1 MTTEKNGTEMELEE
15 IPKQEPVQIKP
26 EQEEEKKE
34 EEKIAEEKPKKKIIK
49 RAPMEKTV
57 DDTIKEFDKLIEAE
71 VSLNIINIYRNP
83 ILISLNLF
91 LKN

>member
-15 IPKQEPVQIKP
+15 KQNPEPVVIPP

-34 EEKIAEEKPKKKIIK
+34 EEKIVEEKPKKKIIK

-57 DDTIKEFDKLIEAE
+57 DDTIKEFDKLIEAQ
-71 VSLNIINIYRNP
+71 VSFICY
-83 ILISLNLF
+83 
-91 LKN
+91 

>member
-15 IPKQEPVQIKP
+15 NTKQEPVQVQP
-26 EQEEEKKE
+26 QEEEKKD
-34 EEKIAEEKPKKKIIK
+34 EEKIAEVKPKKKIIK

>member
-15 IPKQEPVQIKP
+15 NPKQEPVPIQP
-26 EQEEEKKE
+26 EQEEEKKD

-71 VSLNIINIYRNP
+71 VSLNAINIYRSL
-83 ILISLNLF
+83 ILISLSRC

>member
-15 IPKQEPVQIKP
+15 NTKQEPVQVQP
-26 EQEEEKKE
+26 QEEEKKD

>member
-1 MTTEKNGTEMELEE
+1 MIE
-15 IPKQEPVQIKP
+15 IDILKK
-26 EQEEEKKE
+26 EEKKE
-34 EEKIAEEKPKKKIIK
+34 NEEKVKKKIIK